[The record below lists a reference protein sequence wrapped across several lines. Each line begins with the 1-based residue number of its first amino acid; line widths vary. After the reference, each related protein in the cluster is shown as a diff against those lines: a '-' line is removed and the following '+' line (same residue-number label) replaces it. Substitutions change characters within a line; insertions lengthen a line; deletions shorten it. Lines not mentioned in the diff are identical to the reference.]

1 MIWSRKN
8 ARVMVVCEGCARYGK
23 MAGLR
28 VLGTGSARL
37 RMAVVIALVAGR

>member
-8 ARVMVVCEGCARYGK
+8 ARVMVVCEECARYDR

-28 VLGTGSARL
+28 ISGTGSARL
-37 RMAVVIALVAGR
+37 RMAVVIGLVAGR